1 MLLMV
6 FSDTHGH
13 TAPMLE
19 AVAKHKPDM
28 VLHLGDH
35 ARDAQELRE
44 RFPALAVRSVRGNCD
59 LRSDAPEKLLFEL
72 EGLRILMAHGH
83 EYSVKFTLDSLLN
96 AAHFS
101 GAQLALFGHT
111 HRAEYRNYGDLALL
125 NPGSAGMDEM
135 TCGLLTVEGGSW
147 KWKLE
152 YL

>member
-1 MLLMV
+1 MLVMV

-13 TAPMLE
+13 TEPMLA
-19 AVAKHKPDM
+19 AVAKHNPAM

-44 RFPALAVRSVRGNCD
+44 AFPALDVRSVRGNCD
-59 LRSDAPEKLLFEL
+59 LLSSAPDKQLLEL
-72 EGLRILMAHGH
+72 EGLRILMTHGH

-101 GAQLALFGHT
+101 AAQLALFGHT
-111 HRAEYRNYGDLALL
+111 HQAEYRNYGDLALL
-125 NPGSAGMDEM
+125 NPGSAGMGERS
-135 TCGLLTVEGGSW
+135 CGLLTLKGGSW
-147 KWKLE
+147 QWKLE